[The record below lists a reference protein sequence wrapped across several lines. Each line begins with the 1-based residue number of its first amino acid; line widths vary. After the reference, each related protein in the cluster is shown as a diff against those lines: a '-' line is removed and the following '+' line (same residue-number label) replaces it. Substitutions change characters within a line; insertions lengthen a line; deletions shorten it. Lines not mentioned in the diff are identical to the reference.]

1 MPTPPVFN
9 VLPPPKLKQQIWF
22 RQTVYTLSLALFLGL
37 ALSAVTIVLDLL
49 DEQAAARANA
59 HSVAK
64 AMQYQAAQAVFNIDP
79 SLAETVTKGLSE
91 YEQFRKVE
99 IIDDLKDVLS
109 SHTHPPA
116 TGSLSKIA
124 NVLFETDKPV
134 TVQLYYPGLQEDIGC
149 IKVYLNSYHVARDF
163 LNRSFRT
170 IIASL
175 IRNIVL
181 SGCLLALFYY
191 TLTKPLVSV
200 ARQISEI
207 DPANPQGKLQTNRL
221 HASTE
226 LGHMTALL
234 NNLLDRL
241 HWVQHRQQ
249 QAEEKLLQ
257 HKIYLEDMV
266 TQRTEELIKVNQQL
280 AEQASQDPLT
290 GIMNRRAFF
299 DAAVP
304 LLEQAKER
312 QYPISLMMLDL
323 DHFKSI
329 NDAHGH
335 GWGDKVLKSFVTCV
349 SKSIRGT
356 DIFARIGGE
365 EFVLILNA
373 VDGQHAEALGQRI
386 CNSFSNQPHHIDG
399 QVYYFTVSIGLVS
412 CTPDLNTDL
421 STITRAADKALYLAK
436 ENGRN
441 RLEAHPF

>member
-37 ALSAVTIVLDLL
+37 TLSAVTIVLDLL

-207 DPANPQGKLQTNRL
+207 DPANPQGKLQTNQL

-323 DHFKSI
+323 DQFKSI

-373 VDGQHAEALGQRI
+373 VDSQHAEALGQRI
-386 CNSFSNQPHHIDG
+386 CKSFSNQPHQIDG
-399 QVYYFTVSIGLVS
+399 QVHYFTVSIGLVS
-412 CTPDLNTDL
+412 CIPDLNTDL

-441 RLEAHPF
+441 RLEVHTF